1 LPVTRKPAALPPT
14 GPDELD
20 ATARLAAIVESSTDA
35 MIGKTLDGTITSWN
49 AGARQMYGY
58 EADEIIGRNISVLMK
73 SKRRDELPA
82 ILQRVGQGEQIRH
95 YETERLRKDGTT
107 VDVSVSI
114 SPIRDRAGA
123 IVGASTV
130 TRDITDR
137 KRAEAQVRDL
147 DKRLHQAQR
156 LESVGQLAGG
166 IAHDFNNL
174 LAGIMNYST
183 LAADG
188 LAELTNRLGLAG
200 DQTVVTLDADIA
212 EIAKVANRAA
222 RLTRQLLVF
231 SRRGAFKPE
240 VVDLN
245 AIVVDTQTLLHRTI
259 GETIILETELA
270 ADLPCAKADR
280 AQIEQVLMNLAVN
293 ARDAMANGGTLRI
306 KTAILE
312 PNSERAHQHGIGLG
326 PYVRLTVS
334 DTGCGMSRTVSDRAF
349 EPFFTTKG
357 DRGGSGLGLATVY
370 GIVTQAGG
378 YVVISSKPERGTSV
392 DVMLP
397 ATDEDASPIPDESHA
412 RPLPSYGKTILLVE
426 DEDIVREPTR
436 RILVGAGY
444 SVLTASNTEEALV
457 IAAAHDG
464 DIELL
469 LTDMIMPGRSG
480 KELAAELHQIMA
492 HTKVLY
498 MSGYTSHPTDLE
510 AADQHAANMIEKPF
524 AAEDLLQRVQEVLGS
539 E

>member
-1 LPVTRKPAALPPT
+1 MTRKSPALPRET
-14 GPDELD
+14 FDELD
-20 ATARLAAIVESSTDA
+20 ATSRLAAIVESSADA
-35 MIGKTLDGTITSWN
+35 MIGKTLDGTITTWN

-58 EADEIIGRNISVLMK
+58 EADEIVGRNVSVLVQ
-73 SKRRDELPA
+73 SKQRDELPA
-82 ILQRVGQGEQIRH
+82 ILQRVANGERIQH
-95 YETERLRKDGTT
+95 YETERLRKDGS
-107 VDVSVSI
+107 VVEVSVSF
-114 SPIRDRAGA
+114 SPIRGRDGA
-123 IVGASTV
+123 IVGISTV
-130 TRDITDR
+130 TIDITDR
-137 KRAEAQVRDL
+137 KRAEAHLRDL
-147 DKRLHQAQR
+147 DARLHQAQR

-183 LAADG
+183 LATDG

-200 DQTVVTLDADIA
+200 DPTVVTLEADIA

-245 AIVVDTQTLLHRTI
+245 AIVVDTETLLHRTI
-259 GETIILETELA
+259 GETITLETELA
-270 ADLPCAKADR
+270 ANLPFTKADR

-293 ARDAMANGGTLRI
+293 ARDAMTNGGTLRI
-306 KTAILE
+306 TTAVLE
-312 PNSERAHQHGIGLG
+312 PNSKHAHQRGIGLG

-334 DTGCGMSRTVSDRAF
+334 DTGCGMSSTVSDRAF
-349 EPFFTTKG
+349 EPFFTTKEEG
-357 DRGGSGLGLATVY
+357 EGSGLGLATVY

-378 YVVISSKPERGTSV
+378 YVVISSQPERGTSV
-392 DVMLP
+392 EVMLP
-397 ATDEDASPIPDESHA
+397 VTDETASALPDEAPA
-412 RPLPSYGKTILLVE
+412 RPLASYGETILLVE

-436 RILVGAGY
+436 RILIGSGY
-444 SVLTASNTEEALV
+444 TVLTASNAEEALLT
-457 IAAAHDG
+457 ADAHAG

-480 KELAAELHQIMA
+480 KELAAALQRIRA
-492 HTKVLY
+492 HIKVLY
-498 MSGYTSHPTDLE
+498 MSGYTSLQTDLG
-510 AADQHAANMIEKPF
+510 AAKQQAANTIDKPF
-524 AAEDLLQRVQEVLGS
+524 AAEDLLQRVQEVLAA